1 MFTRCFKEI
10 EIDDFIPLLFYLLAV
25 SRFDSYLSPYSPLYL
40 LTMSTE
46 ELFQQLKHPNP
57 HLRDQAMWELA
68 EHRDETTIPR
78 LMSILDEEDT
88 NYRRAAVKALGA
100 IGFEAVPPLV
110 EALLQSNNAT
120 VRGSAAKALAQ
131 VAINYPDEPFP
142 AEGLQGLKTALNDP
156 NPVVHIAT
164 VMALGEIGSP
174 VVDLLIEALQ
184 TTDNPALAISIV
196 NALGS
201 IGDERGVNVLTTL
214 IQDEST
220 DSYVRESA
228 TSALSRLEMTTKFQR
243 REQ

>member
-1 MFTRCFKEI
+1 MAT
-10 EIDDFIPLLFYLLAV
+10 V
-25 SRFDSYLSPYSPLYL
+25 
-40 LTMSTE
+40 E

-68 EHRDETTIPR
+68 ENRDETTIPR

-100 IGFEAVPPLV
+100 IGPDSVPPLV
-110 EALLQSNNAT
+110 EALLNSDNVT

-131 VAINYPDEPFP
+131 VAINYPDDPFP
-142 AEGLQGLKTALNDP
+142 PEGLQGLKTALHDP
-156 NPVVHIAT
+156 NPVVHIAA
-164 VMALGEIGSP
+164 VMALGEIDTP
-174 VVDLLIEALQ
+174 VVDMLIEALQ

-201 IGDERGVNVLTTL
+201 IGDERGIGALTTL
-214 IQDEST
+214 IENAAT

>member
-1 MFTRCFKEI
+1 MPT
-10 EIDDFIPLLFYLLAV
+10 
-25 SRFDSYLSPYSPLYL
+25 
-40 LTMSTE
+40 TE

-68 EHRDETTIPR
+68 ENPDETTIPR

-88 NYRRAAVKALGA
+88 TYRRAAVKALGA
-100 IGFEAVPPLV
+100 IGPDAITPLV
-110 EALLQSNNAT
+110 EALLNSDNVT

-131 VAINYPDEPFP
+131 VAINHPDVPFA
-142 AEGLQGLKTALNDP
+142 AEGVQGLKTALDDP
-156 NPVVHIAT
+156 NPVVHIAA

-174 VVDLLIEALQ
+174 VVDVLIEALQ
-184 TTDNPALAISIV
+184 TTDNPALGISIV

-201 IGDERGVNVLTTL
+201 IGDSRGVEVLQSL
-214 IQDEST
+214 IEDEST

-243 REQ
+243 GEK